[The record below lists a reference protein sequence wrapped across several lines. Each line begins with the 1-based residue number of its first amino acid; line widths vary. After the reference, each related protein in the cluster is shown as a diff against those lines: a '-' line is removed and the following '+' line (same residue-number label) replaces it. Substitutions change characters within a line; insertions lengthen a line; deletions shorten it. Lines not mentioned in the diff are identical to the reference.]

1 MSEKNLVLFTAFGV
15 LVKTGTSKTYTSKK
29 TGEVKTIQDFKVGN
43 LKFSVFGQKQ
53 IEFQEKL
60 LDLPVIAFGR
70 LSWRQDSEGNYHQ
83 QFQVDSCRR
92 DYAVSVDNIEFDIDA
107 SYPL

>member
-1 MSEKNLVLFTAFGV
+1 MSVKNLVLFSAFGV
-15 LVKTGTSKTYTSKK
+15 LTKAGTSKTYTDKK
-29 TGEVKTIQDFKVGN
+29 TGEVKAIQDFKVGN
-43 LKFSVFGQKQ
+43 LKSSVFGQKQ

-83 QFQVDSCRR
+83 QFQADSCRR
-92 DYAVSVDNIEFDIDA
+92 DYSVDSVEFDIDD
-107 SYPL
+107 SHSL

>member
-1 MSEKNLVLFTAFGV
+1 MSEKNLVLFAAFGV
-15 LVKTGTSKTYTSKK
+15 LIKTGTSKTYTDKK
-29 TGEVKTIQDFKVGN
+29 TGEVKSIQDFKAGN

-70 LSWRQDSEGNYHQ
+70 LSWRQDIEGNYHQ

-92 DYAVSVDNIEFDIDA
+92 DYTVDSLEFDIDD
-107 SYPL
+107 SHPL

>member
-1 MSEKNLVLFTAFGV
+1 MSVKNLVLFAAFGV
-15 LVKTGTSKTYTSKK
+15 LVKIGTLKTYTDKK

-70 LSWRQDSEGNYHQ
+70 LSWRQDNEGNYHQ

-92 DYAVSVDNIEFDIDA
+92 DYTFGSVEFDIDD
-107 SYPL
+107 SHPL